1 LTKVGWSRFLLLGFL
16 WGIPYLFLK
25 VAVEEISAE
34 LIVFA
39 RVFIGGLILLPLAI
53 KKGRLL
59 VARRYW
65 PFLILY
71 SITEMIGPWYLIT
84 HAEKE
89 ISSGLTGLLVATV
102 PIWSAIL
109 ASIFGDHTVWHKS
122 RLFGLIIGFIGV
134 VAVVGIESF
143 GGKQDIFSIGM
154 VIIAAMGYAY
164 AINMINR
171 RIPQVPGIAI
181 NTWAMIIT
189 SIVYLPF
196 AVATWPSAMPSVEA
210 IGSVISLGV
219 LCTAAA
225 FIVFFKL
232 VAEVGPPRASLITY
246 LNTAVAVL
254 LGVILLGEPITLGI
268 ALGLPLV
275 LIGSYFASRK
285 VTQ

>member
-1 LTKVGWSRFLLLGFL
+1 MSKAGWGRFLLLGLL

-25 VAVEEISAE
+25 VAVEEISPSV
-34 LIVFA
+34 IVFS
-39 RVFIGGLILLPLAI
+39 RVLIGGLICLPIALRGS
-53 KKGRLL
+53 KLK
-59 VARRYW
+59 VASNYW

-89 ISSGLTGLLVATV
+89 ITSGLTGLLVATV

-109 ASIFGDHTVWHKS
+109 ASIFGDHTVWHKG
-122 RLFGLIIGFIGV
+122 RLFGLVIGFIGV
-134 VAVVGIESF
+134 VFVVGVESL
-143 GGKQDIFSIGM
+143 GGNQDILSIGM
-154 VIIAAMGYAY
+154 VILAAIGYAY

-171 RIPQVPGIAI
+171 RIPHVPGIAI

-196 AVATWPSAMPSVEA
+196 AIINWPSKTPSLEA
-210 IGSVISLGV
+210 VGSVIALGV
-219 LCTAAA
+219 FCTAIA
-225 FIVFFKL
+225 FIYFFKL
-232 VAEVGPPRASLITY
+232 IAEVGPPRASLITY

-254 LGVILLGEPITLGI
+254 LGVVLLSEPITLGI
-268 ALGLPLV
+268 AIGLPLV

-285 VTQ
+285 VTR

>member
-1 LTKVGWSRFLLLGFL
+1 LTKVGWGRFLLLGFL

-71 SITEMIGPWYLIT
+71 SITEIIGPWYLIT

-109 ASIFGDHTVWHKS
+109 ASLFGDHTVWHKS

-154 VIIAAMGYAY
+154 VIFAAMGYAY

-171 RIPQVPGIAI
+171 RIPHIPGIAI

-196 AVATWPSAMPSVEA
+196 AIATWPSAMPSVEA

>member
-1 LTKVGWSRFLLLGFL
+1 MTKVGWSRFLLLGFL

>member
-1 LTKVGWSRFLLLGFL
+1 
-16 WGIPYLFLK
+16 
-25 VAVEEISAE
+25 
-34 LIVFA
+34 
-39 RVFIGGLILLPLAI
+39 
-53 KKGRLL
+53 
-59 VARRYW
+59 
-65 PFLILY
+65 
-71 SITEMIGPWYLIT
+71 
-84 HAEKE
+84 
-89 ISSGLTGLLVATV
+89 
-102 PIWSAIL
+102 
-109 ASIFGDHTVWHKS
+109 
-122 RLFGLIIGFIGV
+122 LFGLIIGFIGV

-154 VIIAAMGYAY
+154 VIFAAMGYAY

-171 RIPQVPGIAI
+171 RIPHIPGITI

-196 AVATWPSAMPSVEA
+196 AIATWPSMKPSLEA
-210 IGSVISLGV
+210 IGSVISLGI

>member
-154 VIIAAMGYAY
+154 VIIAAMGYVS

-171 RIPQVPGIAI
+171 RIPQIPGIAI

-196 AVATWPSAMPSVEA
+196 AIATWPSAMPSVEA

>member
-1 LTKVGWSRFLLLGFL
+1 LTKVGWGRFLLLGFL

-102 PIWSAIL
+102 PIWSTIL

-154 VIIAAMGYAY
+154 VIVAAIGYAY

-171 RIPQVPGIAI
+171 RIPHIPGIAI

-196 AVATWPSAMPSVEA
+196 AIATWPSAMPSVEA

-275 LIGSYFASRK
+275 LIGSYFASRE